1 MKIAVYTIALNEKK
15 FVDSWH
21 NSAKDADYLLIA
33 DTGSTDGTVEYAQ
46 ELGIN
51 VAQIIVKPW
60 RFDDARNASL
70 ALIPA
75 DIDVCISLDMDEVLV
90 PGWREHLESMPEGTT
105 RPRYKYVWSWNG
117 DGSEGL
123 VYGGDKIHA
132 RFGYRWVHPVH
143 EVLTPTDVEVQNW
156 ISLEINH
163 HPDNTKSR
171 GQYLPLL
178 KKAVDERPNDD
189 RNTYYYARELF
200 FHGRNEEATAEF
212 KRHLALPNALWRPE
226 RAASMRYLAKIE
238 KHETETWLLR
248 AAAEAPEFREPWV
261 ELAFHYYE
269 NSKWE
274 NCLSSAKRALTIK
287 EKPLVYLN
295 DASAWGSLPHD
306 LASIAAWNLG
316 LSAEAIS
323 HLRSAILI
331 EPNSERFQENLAMM
345 LRTTYPEKVTAVIP
359 SKSNAEGLLNV
370 VQKLQDDNQ
379 VETIVVVADGA
390 SAHKKYSKL
399 LADKKKVV
407 LKQVPLG
414 AGIHVMWNIGIDV
427 AIENNT
433 AIAFVNDDIIIGD
446 NCIGSLAS
454 LVTYD
459 SSLGIVSPVY
469 DYRKFTDICQEV
481 EITANGRNDGSGG
494 LGGFCMALSR
504 ELAKE
509 WRFDESMKWWYGDDD
524 VLMWTINTK
533 KLRAA
538 VTSIA
543 RCSGNSSATI
553 AADPP
558 PNFVSQV
565 LNDKLIFCL
574 KWNLEDTDAP
584 RRI

>member
-15 FVDSWH
+15 FVDSWY
-21 NSAKDADYLLIA
+21 NSAKEADYLLIA
-33 DTGSTDGTVEYAQ
+33 DTGSRDGTVEYAK

-51 VAQIIVKPW
+51 VAQVIVKPW

-70 ALIPA
+70 ALLPA
-75 DIDVCISLDMDEVLV
+75 DIDMCVSLDMDEVLV
-90 PGWREHLESMPEGTT
+90 SGWREHLESTPEGTT
-105 RPRYKYVWSWNG
+105 RPRYKYVWSWND

-143 EVLTPTDVEVQNW
+143 EVLASTDVEVQNW

-200 FHGRNEEATAEF
+200 FHGRNEEATVEF
-212 KRHLALPNALWRPE
+212 KRHLALPNAQWRPE

-269 NSKWE
+269 NHKWE
-274 NCLSSAKRALTIK
+274 NCLSSVKRALTIK

-331 EPNSERFQENLAMM
+331 EPNNERFQENLAMM
-345 LRTTYPEKVTAVIP
+345 LRTTYHEKITAVIP
-359 SKSNAEGLLNV
+359 SKSNADGLLSV
-370 VQKLQDDNQ
+370 VEKLQDDAQ
-379 VETIVVVADGA
+379 VETIVVVADGEL
-390 SAHKKYSKL
+390 AHNAYSKL

-414 AGIHVMWNIGIDV
+414 VGIHAMWNLGIDV

-433 AIAFVNDDIIIGD
+433 SAAFINDDVILGE
-446 NCIGSLAS
+446 NCIGALGSL
-454 LVTYD
+454 LEYD
-459 SSLGIVSPVY
+459 KSIGIVCPGY
-469 DYRKFTDICQEV
+469 DYRKFADITQDVDTVC
-481 EITANGRNDGSGG
+481 NSRYDGTGG
-494 LGGFCMALSR
+494 LGGFCMVLSKD
-504 ELAKE
+504 LTKK
-509 WRFDESMKWWYGDDD
+509 WRFDESMKWWYGDND
-524 VLMWTINTK
+524 VLLWVLRIQQR
-533 KLRAA
+533 RAA
-538 VTSIA
+538 IASIA

-553 AADPP
+553 ENDRPD
-558 PNFVSQV
+558 NFVQTV
-565 LNDKLIFCL
+565 QDDKLKFYI
-574 KWNLEDTDAP
+574 KWNLED
-584 RRI
+584 